1 MPGTIP
7 IPNVLPIYPIK
18 EQIVFPYMVLPIFF
32 ATETAPIIEEAMRKD
47 QLLGIVYCPGGKSV
61 CSFEEH
67 PRIGTVCKINQLIKF
82 PSGGGKATVEGVS
95 RFALSSPV
103 TDDPCLISAIR
114 VIPEQDSP
122 GVVSE
127 ALVQSVNA
135 LLKIAL
141 AYGQPLPEDV
151 MKMIDRIE
159 HPGRLADMVA
169 VYIGIPID
177 VQQQLLTILDPIE
190 RLKAVF
196 IHLTNEVQKM
206 QVKGEIQTEVTKQLG
221 KNQKETILREQMKQ
235 IQQELGEQDP
245 RQAEINELRSRIR
258 QAKMPDEVLLVAEKE
273 LRRLEQINP
282 ASPEYTVSRG
292 YLDCLCT
299 APWEQGTEDN
309 LDICKAEEVL
319 DEDHYSL
326 KEVKQRILEYLAV
339 RSLRATTKGPILCFV
354 GPPGVGKT
362 SLGRSIARAM
372 GRKFIRFSLG
382 GMKDEAEI
390 RGHRRTYIGALPGR
404 VIQELCRAESNNPVF
419 MLDEIDKI
427 GQDFRGDPSSAL
439 LEVLDPEQ
447 NDSFKDHYLDVPFD
461 LSKVMFITTANLLD
475 PIPHALKD
483 RMEVI
488 RLSGYS
494 DQDKLQICFKYLIPK
509 QVEENG
515 LSEYPLEFS
524 EDAIRKI
531 IHDYTREAGVRNLE
545 RKIAAVCRKV
555 AKEITQGDEPRN
567 RIEGSD
573 IEGLLGPCTYFID
586 VASEEDRVGVVTGL
600 AWTESGGDILFVE
613 AAKMP
618 GSKGLT
624 LTGSLGDIM
633 QESAKTA
640 LTYVRG
646 RAEDFGIPPDFFEH
660 HDIHIHVP
668 AGAIPK
674 DGPSAGVTIASA
686 IISLLSGRPAR
697 RDIAMTGE
705 LTLTGRI
712 LPIGGV
718 KEKVLAARRAG
729 VKTVLLPAR
738 NKEHLA
744 ELEKASLAGSRLS
757 WSRRSI
763 RWWKKFSF
771 LKSLSFVICPPC
783 RRRKFPHSQLG
794 DMRKLR
800 VTTGKFPD
808 RT

>member
-1 MPGTIP
+1 MPNSIP
-7 IPNVLPIYPIK
+7 IPSVLPIYPIK
-18 EQIVFPYMVLPIFF
+18 EQIIFPYMVLPIFF
-32 ATETAPIIEEAMRKD
+32 ASETAPIIEEAMRND
-47 QLLGIVYCPGGKSV
+47 QLLGMVFCPGAKSV
-61 CSFEEH
+61 CSFDEH
-67 PRIGTVCKINQLIKF
+67 SRIGTVCKINQLIKF
-82 PSGGGKATVEGVS
+82 PNGGGKATVEGLS
-95 RFALSSPV
+95 RFALNSPI
-103 TDDPCLISAIR
+103 THDPCLMASIR
-114 VIPEQDSP
+114 LIPEQEAK
-122 GVVSE
+122 GVVSD

-135 LLKIAL
+135 LMKIAL
-141 AYGQPLPEDV
+141 AYGQPLPDDV
-151 MKMIDRIE
+151 VKMIDRID
-159 HPGRLADMVA
+159 HPGRLADMIS
-169 VYIGIPID
+169 VYIGIPLE
-177 VQQQLLTILDPIE
+177 VQQQLLTIIDPLD

-206 QVKGEIQTEVTKQLG
+206 QVKGEIQTEVTKQIG
-221 KNQKETILREQMKQ
+221 KNQKEQILREQLKQ

-245 RQAEINELRSRIR
+245 RQAETNELRTRIR
-258 QAKMPDEVLLVAEKE
+258 QANMPEEVLLVAEKE

-292 YLDCLCT
+292 YLDYLCT
-299 APWEQGTEDN
+299 APWQKGTDDN
-309 LDICKAEEVL
+309 LNIKKAEAVL
-319 DEDHYSL
+319 NEDHYDL

-390 RGHRRTYIGALPGR
+390 RGHRRTYVGALPGR

-419 MLDEIDKI
+419 MLDEVDKI

-494 DQDKLQICFKYLIPK
+494 DEDKSQIAYKYLIPK
-509 QVEENG
+509 AIDENG
-515 LSEYPLEFS
+515 LAKYPLTFS
-524 EDAIRKI
+524 EGSIAKI
-531 IHDYTREAGVRNLE
+531 THDYTREAGVRNLE
-545 RKIAAVCRKV
+545 RKISAVCRKV
-555 AKEITQGDEPRN
+555 AKEITQGDEPRK
-567 RIEGSD
+567 EVHAAD
-573 IEGLLGPCTYFID
+573 VEELLGPCAYFID

-600 AWTESGGDILFVE
+600 AWTESGGDILFIE

-618 GSKGLT
+618 GRKELT
-624 LTGSLGDIM
+624 LTGSLGDVM
-633 QESAKTA
+633 QESARAA

-646 RAEDFGIPPDFFEH
+646 RAADFGIDPDFFDK
-660 HDIHIHVP
+660 HDLHIHVP
-668 AGAIPK
+668 SGAIPK
-674 DGPSAGVTIASA
+674 DGPSAGVTIATA
-686 IISLLSGRPAR
+686 IISLLTGRPAR

-705 LTLTGRI
+705 LTLSGRI

-729 VKTVLLPAR
+729 VKIVLLPAR
-738 NKEHLA
+738 NKVHLA
-744 ELEKASLAGSRLS
+744 ELEESNLEDISVELVDTVDQIVEKILL
-757 WSRRSI
+757 
-763 RWWKKFSF
+763 
-771 LKSLSFVICPPC
+771 P
-783 RRRKFPHSQLG
+783 
-794 DMRKLR
+794 
-800 VTTGKFPD
+800 T
-808 RT
+808 

>member
-1 MPGTIP
+1 MPSSLP
-7 IPNVLPIYPIK
+7 IPSVLPIYPIK
-18 EQIVFPYMVLPIFF
+18 EQIVFPYMVLPVFF
-32 ATETAPIIEEAMRKD
+32 ASETTPIIEEAMRND
-47 QLLGIVYCPGGKSV
+47 QLVGMVYCPGKKNI
-61 CSFEEH
+61 CAFDDH

-82 PSGGGKATVEGVS
+82 PNGGGKATVEGIS
-95 RFALSSPV
+95 RFALNSLV
-103 TDDPCLISAIR
+103 TQDPCMMASIR
-114 VIPEQDSP
+114 VIPEQESQ

-141 AYGQPLPEDV
+141 AYGQPLPDDV

-159 HPGRLADMVA
+159 HPGRLADMVS
-169 VYIGIPID
+169 VYIGISLDI
-177 VQQQLLTILDPIE
+177 QQQLLTIIDPIE
-190 RLKAVF
+190 RLKSVF

-206 QVKGEIQTEVTKQLG
+206 QVKGEIQTEVTKRIG
-221 KNQKETILREQMKQ
+221 KNQKEHILREQMKQ

-282 ASPEYTVSRG
+282 ASPEYTVSRS
-292 YLDCLCT
+292 YLDYLCT

-309 LDICKAEEVL
+309 LDINKAEEVL
-319 DEDHYSL
+319 NEDHYDL

-339 RSLRATTKGPILCFV
+339 RSLRETTKGPILCFV

-404 VIQELCRAESNNPVF
+404 VLQELCRAESNNPVF
-419 MLDEIDKI
+419 MLDEVDKI

-494 DQDKLQICFKYLIPK
+494 DEDKSQIAYKYLIPK
-509 QVEENG
+509 AIEENG
-515 LSEYPLEFS
+515 LADYPLVFS
-524 EDAIRKI
+524 EDAVDKI
-531 IHDYTREAGVRNLE
+531 THDYTREAGVRNLE
-545 RKIAAVCRKV
+545 RKISAVCRKV
-555 AKEITQGDEPRN
+555 AKEITQGEEARKE
-567 RIEGSD
+567 IHAAD
-573 IEGLLGPCTYFID
+573 IEELLGPRAYFVD
-586 VASEEDRVGVVTGL
+586 VASEADRVGVAPGL
-600 AWTESGGDILFVE
+600 AWTEAGGDILFVE
-613 AAKMP
+613 VAKMP
-618 GSKGLT
+618 GRKDLT
-624 LTGSLGDIM
+624 LTGSLGDVM
-633 QESAKTA
+633 QESARAA

-646 RAEDFGIPPDFFEH
+646 RTKEFGIDADFFEK
-660 HDIHIHVP
+660 HDLHIHVP
-668 AGAIPK
+668 SGAIPK
-674 DGPSAGVTIASA
+674 DGPSAGVTIATA
-686 IISLLSGRPAR
+686 IISLLTGRSAR
-697 RDIAMTGE
+697 RDVAMTGE

-738 NKEHLA
+738 NKEHLV
-744 ELEKASLAGSRLS
+744 ELDEVNMDGINIELVETIDEIVAKTLLS
-757 WSRRSI
+757 N
-763 RWWKKFSF
+763 
-771 LKSLSFVICPPC
+771 
-783 RRRKFPHSQLG
+783 
-794 DMRKLR
+794 
-800 VTTGKFPD
+800 
-808 RT
+808 

>member
-1 MPGTIP
+1 MTSNQP
-7 IPNVLPIYPIK
+7 IPSVLPIYPVK
-18 EQIVFPYMVLPIFF
+18 EQIVYPYMVLPVFF
-32 ATETAPIIEEAMRKD
+32 SQQTAPIIEEAMKTD
-47 QLLGIVYCPGGKSV
+47 QLIGMVYCPGKKGL
-61 CSFEEH
+61 CNFEEH
-67 PRIGTVCKINQLIKF
+67 SRIGTVCKINQLIKF
-82 PSGGGKATVEGVS
+82 PNGGGKATVEGIS
-95 RFALSSPV
+95 RFAMNSLV
-103 TDDPCLISAIR
+103 TQEPCLMASIR
-114 VIPEQDSP
+114 AIPEQESG
-122 GVVSE
+122 GVVSD

-135 LLKIAL
+135 LLKIAM

-151 MKMIDRIE
+151 MKMINRID
-159 HPGRLADMVA
+159 HPGRLADMIA
-169 VYIGIPID
+169 VYIGIP
-177 VQQQLLTILDPIE
+177 VKNQQQLLAILDPIE
-190 RLKAVF
+190 RLKSVF

-206 QVKGEIQTEVTKQLG
+206 QVHGEIQSEVTKKIG
-221 KNQKETILREQMKQ
+221 KSQKEHILREQMKQ

-245 RQAEINELRSRIR
+245 RQVEINELRSRIR
-258 QAKMPDEVLLVAEKE
+258 QSEMPDDVLLVAEKE

-282 ASPEYTVSRG
+282 ASPEYTVSRS
-292 YLDCLCT
+292 YLDYLCA
-299 APWEQGTEDN
+299 APWQQGTDDN
-309 LDICKAEEVL
+309 LDINKAEAVL
-319 DEDHYSL
+319 NEDHYDL

-339 RSLRATTKGPILCFV
+339 RSLRETTKGPILCFV

-419 MLDEIDKI
+419 MLDEVDKI

-447 NDSFKDHYLDVPFD
+447 NDTFKDHYLDVPFD

-494 DQDKLQICFKYLIPK
+494 GEDKLQIAYKYLIPK
-509 QVEENG
+509 EIEENG
-515 LSEYPLEFS
+515 LTDHPIQFS
-524 EDAIRKI
+524 EDAVGKI

-545 RKIAAVCRKV
+545 RKIAAICRKV
-555 AKEITQGDEPRN
+555 AKEITQGDDLRKE
-567 RIEGSD
+567 IQAGDVE
-573 IEGLLGPCTYFID
+573 ELLGPCAYFVD

-618 GSKGLT
+618 GRKDFT
-624 LTGSLGDIM
+624 LTGSLGEVM
-633 QESAKTA
+633 QESARAA

-646 RAEDFGIPPDFFEH
+646 RAVDFGIEPDFFEKN
-660 HDIHIHVP
+660 DLHIHVP
-668 AGAIPK
+668 SGAIPK
-674 DGPSAGVTIASA
+674 DGPSAGVTIATA
-686 IISLLSGRPAR
+686 IISLLSGRAAR

-705 LTLTGRI
+705 LTLSGRI

-729 VKTVLLPAR
+729 VRTVLLPAR
-738 NKEHLA
+738 NKEHLV
-744 ELEKASLAGSRLS
+744 ELEDVNLDGINIELVD
-757 WSRRSI
+757 SI
-763 RWWKKFSF
+763 DQIVEII
-771 LKSLSFVICPPC
+771 LVP
-783 RRRKFPHSQLG
+783 
-794 DMRKLR
+794 
-800 VTTGKFPD
+800 T
-808 RT
+808 